1 MGSHTE
7 AIWNAERAAGIVS
20 YLLVTLLVVLGLTL
34 SSRVRMRHWP
44 AFAIQDV
51 HRFVGILAAVFITLH
66 VSLIVIDPFLPFSI
80 TQVLV
85 PFTADYRPLATGLGT
100 VALELL
106 VAIAITNAVRRRIP
120 QRLWRGTHYLGFAVW
135 AAATVHGL
143 VAGSDRRDG
152 WLVALYVIA
161 VSAVLAGL
169 VFRMAGSRPRL
180 GSAIGVGLAT
190 VVIVVG
196 VLAMLH
202 ASRAPSGSTAA
213 VTADI
218 PATFRGS
225 LVARVDQQ
233 QNGAESLLSIDGRAK
248 GSSSALVRIDL
259 LGNSFGVE
267 RTSLQVRFRGG
278 ATCVGT
284 VTRLG
289 PQGFA
294 GACSTSDGQSRSVR
308 ASWSASSNAVRGK
321 LTLT

>member
-7 AIWNAERAAGIVS
+7 AIWYAERAAGIVS

-51 HRFVGILAAVFITLH
+51 HRFVGILAGVFITLH

-85 PFTADYRPLATGLGT
+85 PFTAGYRPLATGLGT
-100 VALELL
+100 VAVELL

-161 VSAVLAGL
+161 VAGVFAGL

-180 GSAIGVGLAT
+180 GSAIGAGLAGA
-190 VVIVVG
+190 VVVVG
-196 VLAMLH
+196 VLAMLP
-202 ASRAPSGSTAA
+202 ASPAPAKSSATARS
-213 VTADI
+213 V
-218 PATFRGS
+218 PASFRGS
-225 LVARVDQQ
+225 LVARIDQQ
-233 QNGAESLLSIDGRAK
+233 QGGSNALISIDGQAK
-248 GSSSALVRIDL
+248 GSSNALVRIDL

-267 RTSLQVRFRGG
+267 QTSLQIRFHGG
-278 ATCVGT
+278 AMCVGT
-284 VTRLG
+284 VSQLG
-289 PQGFA
+289 PSGFA
-294 GACSTSDGQSRSVR
+294 GDCSTSDGQRRSVK
-308 ASWSASSNAVRGK
+308 ANWTVSANSVRGRLS
-321 LTLT
+321 LT